1 MATLCSGI
9 GAPEVAASR
18 VGGFESVFVAEIES
32 FPCAVLAH
40 HYPNVPNYGD
50 MTKWRDWPA
59 HDLDLLVAGT
69 PCQAFSVAG
78 LRNSL
83 DDDRGN
89 LTLEMARYANH
100 ARPRFLL
107 WENVPGVLNTKDDAF
122 GCLLGALAGSDAP
135 LLPDGGRWS
144 NEGFVA
150 GPRRQIAW
158 RVLDAQF
165 FGVAQRRRRVWLV
178 AGDVERGAG
187 NWRCAAALFPVGEG
201 LRWHPS
207 AGGAAGEGVAGWVA
221 PSLTGSG
228 RGTARTGDSR
238 GQDCVIPATGYRKP
252 AHGYYADDD
261 TASAM
266 KARDYKGETDVIA
279 SVTSK
284 WAKGS
289 GGPSG
294 DECQNLVSHTLRAEG
309 HDASEDGTGRG
320 TPLVATAFQSV
331 GYGTD
336 AAANLSPTLRSH
348 DPMAV
353 VTPST
358 VAIRTAQTGANGHG
372 VSHEC
377 AHTLDRAQGQA
388 VAVHD
393 MRGNGD
399 GATVPTLTGDHL
411 NRATDY
417 TPCVA
422 FSAGNSG
429 KAYGIGAEVEMSP
442 PLRAAN
448 SGTNQVPSVAFQQ
461 NTRDEVR
468 LIAGDGQIAGAI
480 AAEAGDPCHPLAAG
494 ADAPLIA
501 ASHTTTTGDHYVTTQ
516 ETNAS
521 SPDAQ
526 VVHWAQGGGEVED
539 NLSGALRANAEHSY
553 QFVRLAPS
561 LTATNDPSR
570 SPQSSEVT
578 YFGMDGDVPANQDVS
593 ETISTREGAVADT
606 AHAVMSSTYAA
617 RRLTVGE
624 CERLQGFPNGYT
636 AVQHRGKPAA
646 DGPRYKALGNSMA
659 VPCVE
664 FILAHLKATTTGGG
678 E

>member
-1 MATLCSGI
+1 MRMATLCSGI

-18 VGGFESVFVAEIES
+18 VGGFESVFVSEIEP
-32 FPCAVLAH
+32 FPCAVLKH
-40 HYPNVPNYGD
+40 HYPDVPNYGD
-50 MTKWRDWPA
+50 MTQWRDWPH
-59 HDLDLLVAGT
+59 HDLDLLIAGT

-107 WENVPGVLNTKDDAF
+107 WENVLGVFNTKDNAF
-122 GCLLGALAGSDAP
+122 GCLLAALAGSDAP

-294 DECQNLVSHTLRAEG
+294 DECQNLIAHTLRAEG
-309 HDASEDGTGRG
+309 HDAGEDGTGRG
-320 TPLVATAFQSV
+320 TPLVA
-331 GYGTD
+331 
-336 AAANLSPTLRSH
+336 
-348 DPMAV
+348 
-353 VTPST
+353 
-358 VAIRTAQTGANGHG
+358 
-372 VSHEC
+372 
-377 AHTLDRAQGQA
+377 
-388 VAVHD
+388 VHD

-399 GATVPTLTGDHL
+399 GETVPTLTGDHL

-578 YFGMDGDVPANQDVS
+578 QQVASVHA
-593 ETISTREGAVADT
+593 ST
-606 AHAVMSSTYAA
+606 STV
-617 RRLTVGE
+617 RRLTVEE
-624 CERLQGFPNGYT
+624 CESLQGLPRGYT
-636 AVQHRGKPAA
+636 GVQHRGKPAA
-646 DGPRYKALGNSMA
+646 DGPRYKALGSSMA

-664 FILAHLKATTTGGG
+664 FILAHLLTAHAEGG